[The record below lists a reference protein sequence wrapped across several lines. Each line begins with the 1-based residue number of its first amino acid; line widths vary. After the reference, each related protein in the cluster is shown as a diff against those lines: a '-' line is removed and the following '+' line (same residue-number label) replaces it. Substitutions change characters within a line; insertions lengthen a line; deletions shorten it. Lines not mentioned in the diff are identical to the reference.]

1 MNSDLGELNK
11 PRESQNNRPNIL
23 VVDDTPDNVRLL
35 SSVLTNNGYRVCK
48 ALKGDMALTVCKNAL
63 PDLILLDVM
72 MPGMD
77 GYEVCKSLKQQE
89 STRQIPVIFLS
100 ALNEVE
106 DKVKAFEAGG
116 VDYISKPF
124 QEAEV
129 LSRVQTHL
137 KLRQLQINL
146 QEKNLCLEQE
156 IKDRQNA
163 QRSLEMSEAKNRA
176 LVNAIPDVMFRIGE
190 DGFFLDYRSPSLKS
204 LEDIA
209 DDNPENQPGNAL
221 QKSQYFTQNIFPI
234 SESLAADSS
243 FVGKHINEV
252 LSNDLAIWIMHYV
265 QQTLLTSKLQLAEY
279 IQRDKNQ
286 ERWVSYEVR
295 YVKSGPSEVLAIA
308 RDISSRK
315 QADAAKLQ
323 AEAIMRHQKQKIEQA
338 LKDLQEAQVQLV
350 QNEKMVGLGQL
361 VAGIAHEIN
370 NPVNFIYGNISHV
383 QSATSSLV
391 KLLEIYQQE
400 HPPNE
405 KVREV
410 MEELDFDFLTD
421 DLRKMITSIA
431 AGADR
436 INEIVLSLRK
446 FSLMDE
452 AGVKKVDIHENLDTT
467 LILLKHRFKITDE
480 QEIELIKEYGEI
492 PPVLCYPGELNQV
505 FFNLFNNAI
514 DVLKDILP
522 DRLKAQEANP
532 NAPEFIPSIQI
543 STELTEHQ
551 TLLIRIKDNGPGI
564 SESGRSRLFD
574 PFFTTKPVGKGRGLG
589 LSISYQIVVQKHGGQ
604 LSCNSTPGQGAEFVI
619 ELPLVQ
625 STVDPLGAV

>member
-1 MNSDLGELNK
+1 MNYALGELNK
-11 PRESQNNRPNIL
+11 SRESHNNRPNIL

-35 SSVLTNNGYRVCK
+35 SSVLSDNGYRVCK

-77 GYEVCKSLKQQE
+77 GYEVCKCLKQQE
-89 STRQIPVIFLS
+89 ATRQIPVIFLS
-100 ALNEVE
+100 ALNDVE

-156 IKDRQNA
+156 ITERQKA
-163 QRSLEMSEAKNRA
+163 QRSLEITEAKNLA
-176 LVNAIPDVMFRIGE
+176 LVNAIPDVMFRIGD
-190 DGFFLDYRSPSLKS
+190 DGFFLDYRSPSL
-204 LEDIA
+204 EGPDDIA
-209 DDNPENQPGNAL
+209 DSPENQSGNAP
-221 QKSQYFTQNIFPI
+221 QKSHDLAQNIFPI
-234 SESLAADSS
+234 SELLAADSS

-252 LSNDLAIWIMHYV
+252 LSNDLALWIMHYV
-265 QQTLLTSKLQLAEY
+265 QQTLRTSELQLAEY

-286 ERWVSYEVR
+286 DRWVSYEVR

-315 QADAAKLQ
+315 QADAARLQ

-338 LKDLQEAQVQLV
+338 LTDLQDAQVQLV

-383 QSATSSLV
+383 QTAISSLV
-391 KLLEIYQQE
+391 NLLEIYQQE
-400 HPPNE
+400 QPPNE
-405 KVREV
+405 RVQEV
-410 MEELDFDFLTD
+410 MEELDFEFLND
-421 DLRKMITSIA
+421 DLRKMMTSIS

-436 INEIVLSLRK
+436 INQIVLSLRK

-467 LILLKHRFKITDE
+467 LILLKHRFKIAE
-480 QEIELIKEYGEI
+480 EKEIELIKEYGPI
-492 PPVLCYPGELNQV
+492 PPILCYPGELNQV
-505 FFNLFNNAI
+505 FFNLLNNAI
-514 DVLKDILP
+514 DVLSDILP

-532 NAPEFIPSIQI
+532 NAPEFVPSIQI
-543 STELTEHQ
+543 STVLTDHQ

-604 LSCNSTPGQGAEFVI
+604 LSCNSTPDQGAEFVI

-625 STVDPLGAV
+625 STTDPGGVP

>member
-1 MNSDLGELNK
+1 MNYALGELNK
-11 PRESQNNRPNIL
+11 SREYQNNRPNIL

-35 SSVLTNNGYRVCK
+35 SSVLTDNGYRVCK

-77 GYEVCKSLKQQE
+77 GYEVCKCLKQQE

-100 ALNEVE
+100 ALHEVE

-129 LSRVQTHL
+129 LSRVETHL

-156 IKDRQNA
+156 ITERQQA
-163 QRSLEMSEAKNRA
+163 QRSLELSEAKNLA

-190 DGFFLDYRSPSLKS
+190 DGFFLDYRSPSLK
-204 LEDIA
+204 EP
-209 DDNPENQPGNAL
+209 DDGEEHPENQPAHAL
-221 QKSQYFTQNIFPI
+221 QKSQDFTHTIFPV
-234 SESLAADSS
+234 SESLANDAS
-243 FVGKHINEV
+243 FVDKHINEV
-252 LSNDLAIWIMHYV
+252 LSNDLALWIMHYV
-265 QQTLLTSKLQLAEY
+265 QQTLLTSELQIGEY
-279 IQRDKNQ
+279 IQRDKHQ

-315 QADAAKLQ
+315 QADAARLQ

-338 LKDLQEAQVQLV
+338 LTELQEAQVQLV

-383 QSATSSLV
+383 QSAISNLV
-391 KLLEIYQQE
+391 NLLETYQQE
-400 HPPNE
+400 QPPNQT
-405 KVREV
+405 VREV
-410 MEELDFDFLTD
+410 MEELDFDFLTQ

-431 AGADR
+431 AGAER
-436 INEIVLSLRK
+436 INQIVLSLRK

-452 AGVKKVDIHENLDTT
+452 AGVKKVDIHENLETT
-467 LILLKHRFKITDE
+467 LILLKHRLKITEE
-480 QEIELIKEYGEI
+480 QEIKLIKEYGKI
-492 PPVLCYPGELNQV
+492 PPILCYPGELNQV
-505 FFNLFNNAI
+505 FFNLLNNAI
-514 DVLKDILP
+514 DVLSDILP
-522 DRLKAQEANP
+522 DRLKTQEANP
-532 NAPEFIPSIQI
+532 KAPEFIPSIWI
-543 STELTEHQ
+543 STTLTDHQ

-589 LSISYQIVVQKHGGQ
+589 LSISYQIVVQKHQGQ
-604 LSCNSTPGQGAEFVI
+604 LSCNSTPDQGAEFVL

-625 STVDPLGAV
+625 STTGGGVA

>member
-1 MNSDLGELNK
+1 MNYAIGQLNK
-11 PRESQNNRPNIL
+11 SRESQNNRPNIL

-35 SSVLTNNGYRVCK
+35 SSVLTDNGYRVCK

-77 GYEVCKSLKQQE
+77 GYEVCKCLKQQE
-89 STRQIPVIFLS
+89 TTRQIPVIFLS
-100 ALNEVE
+100 ALNDVE

-156 IKDRQNA
+156 ITDRQQA
-163 QRSLEMSEAKNRA
+163 QRSLEVSEAKNLA
-176 LVNAIPDVMFRIGE
+176 LVNAIPDVMFRISE
-190 DGFFLDYRSPSLKS
+190 DGFFLDYRSPSLREPDDC
-204 LEDIA
+204 EDSSG
-209 DDNPENQPGNAL
+209 NQPGYAL
-221 QKSQYFTQNIFPI
+221 KKSQDFTQNIFPI

-243 FVGKHINEV
+243 FVGKHINQV
-252 LSNDLAIWIMHYV
+252 LSDDLAIWVMHYV
-265 QQTLLTSKLQLAEY
+265 QQTLLTSELQLAEY

-295 YVKSGPSEVLAIA
+295 YVKSGPCEVLAIA

-315 QADAAKLQ
+315 QADAARLQ

-338 LKDLQEAQVQLV
+338 LTDLQEAQVKLV

-383 QSATSSLV
+383 QSAISNLV
-391 KLLEIYQQE
+391 NLLEIYQQE

-405 KVREV
+405 RVQEV
-410 MEELDFDFLTD
+410 MEELDFDFLTN

-431 AGADR
+431 AGAER
-436 INEIVLSLRK
+436 INQIVLSLRK

-452 AGVKKVDIHENLDTT
+452 AGVKKVDIHENLETT
-467 LILLKHRFKITDE
+467 LILLKHRFKITEE
-480 QEIELIKEYGEI
+480 QEIELIKDYGTI
-492 PPVLCYPGELNQV
+492 PPILCYPGELNQV
-505 FFNLFNNAI
+505 FFNLLNNAI
-514 DVLKDILP
+514 DVLSDILP
-522 DRLKAQEANP
+522 DRLKAQEAHP
-532 NAPEFIPSIQI
+532 HAPEFVPSIWI
-543 STELTEHQ
+543 STALTDHQ

-589 LSISYQIVVQKHGGQ
+589 LSISYQIIVQKHGGQ
-604 LSCNSTPGQGAEFVI
+604 LSCNSTPSQGAEFVI

-625 STVDPLGAV
+625 STTNPGGVP

>member
-1 MNSDLGELNK
+1 MNYALGELSK
-11 PRESQNNRPNIL
+11 PRVSQNDRPNIL

-35 SSVLTNNGYRVCK
+35 SSVLTDNGYRVCK
-48 ALKGDMALTVCKNAL
+48 ALKGDMALTVCKNTL

-77 GYEVCKSLKQQE
+77 GYEVCKCLKQQE
-89 STRQIPVIFLS
+89 TTRQIPVIFLS

-106 DKVKAFEAGG
+106 DKVKAFEVGG

-137 KLRQLQINL
+137 QIRQLQINL
-146 QEKNLCLEQE
+146 QEKNLCLEQK
-156 IKDRQNA
+156 IKEHQHA
-163 QRSLEMSEAKNRA
+163 QRSLEITEAKNLA

-190 DGFFLDYRSPSLKS
+190 DGFFLDYRSPSLRGPDEMIDS
-204 LEDIA
+204 LG
-209 DDNPENQPGNAL
+209 NPSSNTV
-221 QKSQYFTQNIFPI
+221 QKSQDFTQNIFPI
-234 SESLAADSS
+234 SESLATASS
-243 FVGKHINEV
+243 FVGQHINEV
-252 LSNDLAIWIMHYV
+252 LSDDLAIWIMHYV
-265 QQTLLTSKLQLAEY
+265 QQTLLTSELQLGEY
-279 IQRDKNQ
+279 IQRDKNLD
-286 ERWVSYEVR
+286 RWVSYEVR

-315 QADAAKLQ
+315 QADAARLQ

-338 LKDLQEAQVQLV
+338 LKELQEAQVQLV

-383 QSATSSLV
+383 QNALSSLV
-391 KLLEIYQQE
+391 NLLEVYQQE
-400 HPPNE
+400 HPPNARVQE
-405 KVREV
+405 I
-410 MEELDFDFLTD
+410 MEELDFDFLAD
-421 DLRKMITSIA
+421 DLRKMMTSIA
-431 AGADR
+431 AGANR
-436 INEIVLSLRK
+436 INQIVLSLRK

-467 LILLKHRFKITDE
+467 LILLKHRLTISDN
-480 QEIELIKEYGEI
+480 QEIELIKNYGNI
-492 PPVLCYPGELNQV
+492 PPILCYPGELNQV
-505 FFNLFNNAI
+505 FFNLLNNAI
-514 DVLKDILP
+514 DVLSDILP
-522 DRLKAQEANP
+522 DRLKAQEVNP
-532 NAPEFIPSIQI
+532 QLPEFVPSIRI
-543 STELTEHQ
+543 STGLTDRQ

-604 LSCNSTPGQGAEFVI
+604 LSCNSTPEEGAEFVI

-625 STVDPLGAV
+625 STADPGSLP

>member
-1 MNSDLGELNK
+1 MNYALGELNK
-11 PRESQNNRPNIL
+11 SRESQNNRPNIL

-35 SSVLTNNGYRVCK
+35 SSVLTDNGYRVCK

-77 GYEVCKSLKQQE
+77 GYEVCKCLKQQE
-89 STRQIPVIFLS
+89 TTRQIPVIFLS

-156 IKDRQNA
+156 ITERQQA
-163 QRSLEMSEAKNRA
+163 QRSLELSEAKNLA

-190 DGFFLDYRSPSLKS
+190 DGFFLDYRSPSLREPDDI
-204 LEDIA
+204 EDSSGNPT
-209 DDNPENQPGNAL
+209 DDSL
-221 QKSQYFTQNIFPI
+221 QKSQDLTPHIFPI

-243 FVGKHINEV
+243 FVGKHINDV
-252 LSNDLAIWIMHYV
+252 LSDDLALWIMHYV
-265 QQTLLTSKLQLAEY
+265 QQTLLTSELQLAEY

-315 QADAAKLQ
+315 QADAARLQ

-338 LKDLQEAQVQLV
+338 LTELQDAQVQLV
-350 QNEKMVGLGQL
+350 QNEKMVGLGHL

-383 QSATSSLV
+383 QSAIADLV
-391 KLLEIYQQE
+391 NLLETYQKE

-405 KVREV
+405 IVREV
-410 MEELDFDFLTD
+410 MEEVDLDFLTQ

-436 INEIVLSLRK
+436 INQIVLSLRK

-452 AGVKKVDIHENLDTT
+452 SGVKKIDIHENLETT
-467 LILLKHRFKITDE
+467 LILLKHRFKIPEE
-480 QEIELIKEYGEI
+480 QEIELIKEYGQI
-492 PPVLCYPGELNQV
+492 PPIFCYPGELNQV
-505 FFNLFNNAI
+505 FFNLLNNAI
-514 DVLKDILP
+514 DVLSDILP

-532 NAPEFIPSIQI
+532 NAPEFVPSIRI
-543 STELTEHQ
+543 STALTDRQ

-619 ELPLVQ
+619 EIPLVQ
-625 STVDPLGAV
+625 STADPVGVP

>member
-1 MNSDLGELNK
+1 MNYALGELTTS
-11 PRESQNNRPNIL
+11 RQSQNNRPNIL

-35 SSVLTNNGYRVCK
+35 SSVLTDNGYRVCK
-48 ALKGDMALTVCKNAL
+48 ALKGDMALTVCKNAV

-77 GYEVCKSLKQQE
+77 GYEVCKCLKQQE
-89 STRQIPVIFLS
+89 TTRQIPVIFLS
-100 ALNEVE
+100 ALNEVD

-156 IKDRQNA
+156 ITERQNA
-163 QRSLEMSEAKNRA
+163 QRSLEVSEAKNMA

-190 DGFFLDYRSPSLKS
+190 DGFFLDYRSPSLGC
-204 LEDIA
+204 LDDI
-209 DDNPENQPGNAL
+209 PESPGNQRGNPL
-221 QKSQYFTQNIFPI
+221 QKSRDFTQNIFPI

-243 FVGKHINEV
+243 FVGKHIQEV
-252 LSNDLAIWIMHYV
+252 LSDDLAIWIMHYV
-265 QQTLLTSKLQLAEY
+265 QQTLVTSKIQIGEY
-279 IQRDKNQ
+279 VQRDKNQ

-295 YVKSGPSEVLAIA
+295 FVKSGPSEVLAIA

-315 QADAAKLQ
+315 QADAARLQ

-338 LKDLQEAQVQLV
+338 LTELQDAQVQLV

-383 QSATSSLV
+383 QSAIADLV
-391 KLLEIYQQE
+391 NLLETYQKE
-400 HPPNE
+400 HPPNQT
-405 KVREV
+405 VREIL
-410 MEELDFDFLTD
+410 EELDFDFLSK
-421 DLRKMITSIA
+421 DLRKMTSSIA
-431 AGADR
+431 VGAER
-436 INEIVLSLRK
+436 INQIVLSLRK

-452 AGVKKVDIHENLDTT
+452 SGVKKVDIHENLDTA
-467 LILLKHRFKITDE
+467 LILLKHRFKITE
-480 QEIELIKEYGEI
+480 THEIELIKDYGEI
-492 PPVLCYPGELNQV
+492 PQILCYPGELNQV
-505 FFNLFNNAI
+505 FFNLLNNAI
-514 DVLKDILP
+514 DVLSDILP
-522 DRLKAQEANP
+522 DRLKVQEANP
-532 NAPEFIPSIQI
+532 TAPKFVPSIWI
-543 STELTEHQ
+543 STALTNSQ

-564 SESGRSRLFD
+564 NESGRSRLFD

-604 LSCNSTPGQGAEFVI
+604 LTCNSTPGEGAEFVI

-625 STVDPLGAV
+625 STADPVGLS

>member
-1 MNSDLGELNK
+1 MNYALGELNK
-11 PRESQNNRPNIL
+11 SREFKHNRPNIL

-35 SSVLTNNGYRVCK
+35 SSVLSDNGYRVCK

-77 GYEVCKSLKQQE
+77 GYEVCKCLKQQE
-89 STRQIPVIFLS
+89 ATRQIPVIFLS

-137 KLRQLQINL
+137 QLRQLQINL

-156 IKDRQNA
+156 ITDRQQA
-163 QRSLEMSEAKNRA
+163 QRSLELSEAKNLA
-176 LVNAIPDVMFRIGE
+176 LVNAIPDVMFRIGD
-190 DGFFLDYRSPSLKS
+190 DGYLLDYRSPSLGGP
-204 LEDIA
+204 EDIA
-209 DDNPENQPGNAL
+209 DSPINQAGDAH
-221 QKSQYFTQNIFPI
+221 QKSQDLTQTIFPI

-265 QQTLLTSKLQLAEY
+265 QQTLLTSELQLAEY

-315 QADAAKLQ
+315 QADAARLQ

-338 LKDLQEAQVQLV
+338 LTDLQEAQVQLV

-383 QSATSSLV
+383 QSALSSLV
-391 KLLEIYQQE
+391 NLLELYQQE

-410 MEELDFDFLTD
+410 MEELDFDFLTE
-421 DLRKMITSIA
+421 DLRKMMTSIA
-431 AGADR
+431 AGAER
-436 INEIVLSLRK
+436 INQIVLSLRK

-467 LILLKHRFKITDE
+467 LILLKHRFKITDDK
-480 QEIELIKEYGEI
+480 EIELIKDYGEI
-492 PPVLCYPGELNQV
+492 PPILCYPGELNQV
-505 FFNLFNNAI
+505 FFNLLNNAI
-514 DVLKDILP
+514 DVLSDILP
-522 DRLKAQEANP
+522 SRLKAQNANS
-532 NAPEFIPSIQI
+532 NAPEFVPSIWI
-543 STELTEHQ
+543 STELTDRQ

-564 SESGRSRLFD
+564 GESGRSRLFD

-604 LSCNSTPGQGAEFVI
+604 LSCNSTPDQGAEFLI

-625 STVDPLGAV
+625 STTDPGGVS

>member
-1 MNSDLGELNK
+1 MNYALGELNK
-11 PRESQNNRPNIL
+11 PRESPKNRPNIL

-35 SSVLTNNGYRVCK
+35 SSVLSDNGYRVCK
-48 ALKGDMALTVCKNAL
+48 ALKGDMALTVCKNVL

-77 GYEVCKSLKQQE
+77 GYEVCKCLKQQE
-89 STRQIPVIFLS
+89 TTRQIPVIFLS

-106 DKVKAFEAGG
+106 DKIKAFEAGG

-146 QEKNLCLEQE
+146 QEKNLYLEQE
-156 IKDRQNA
+156 INERLQA
-163 QRSLEMSEAKNRA
+163 QQSLEISEAKNRA
-176 LVNAIPDVMFRIGE
+176 LVNAIPDVMFRIRE
-190 DGFFLDYRSPSLKS
+190 DGFFLDYRSPSS
-204 LEDIA
+204 IDSEDLEDSSESQ
-209 DDNPENQPGNAL
+209 DGKAL
-221 QKSQYFTQNIFPI
+221 KKSPDFTQHIFPI

-252 LSNDLAIWIMHYV
+252 LPEDLAIWIMHYV
-265 QQTLLTSKLQLAEY
+265 QQTLLTSEHQLGEY

-315 QADAAKLQ
+315 QADAARLQ
-323 AEAIMRHQKQKIEQA
+323 AEAIMRHQKQKIEQT
-338 LKDLQEAQVQLV
+338 LTELQEAQVQLV

-383 QSATSSLV
+383 QSAISNLV
-391 KLLEIYQQE
+391 NLLEIYQEE
-400 HPPNE
+400 HPPNPR
-405 KVREV
+405 VREV
-410 MEELDFDFLTD
+410 MEELDFYFLTD
-421 DLRKMITSIA
+421 DLKKMMTSIA
-431 AGADR
+431 AGAER
-436 INEIVLSLRK
+436 INQIVLSLRK

-452 AGVKKVDIHENLDTT
+452 VGVKKVDIHENLETT
-467 LILLKHRFKITDE
+467 LILLKHRFKIAE
-480 QEIELIKEYGEI
+480 EKEIKLMKDYGNI
-492 PPVLCYPGELNQV
+492 PPILCYPGELNQV
-505 FFNLFNNAI
+505 FFNLLNNAI
-514 DVLKDILP
+514 DVVSDNLT
-522 DRLKAQEANP
+522 DRLKAQDAHP
-532 NAPEFIPSIQI
+532 NAPEFVPSIWI
-543 STELTEHQ
+543 STELTDRQ

-564 SESGRSRLFD
+564 GESGRSRLFD

-619 ELPLVQ
+619 ELPLEQ
-625 STVDPLGAV
+625 STTDRGGVN

>member
-1 MNSDLGELNK
+1 MNYALSQLNK
-11 PRESQNNRPNIL
+11 SRESQNNRPNIL

-35 SSVLTNNGYRVCK
+35 SSVLSDNGYRVCK

-77 GYEVCKSLKQQE
+77 GYEVCKCLKQQE
-89 STRQIPVIFLS
+89 TTRQIPVIFLS

-137 KLRQLQINL
+137 QLRQLQINL

-156 IKDRQNA
+156 ITERQQA
-163 QRSLEMSEAKNRA
+163 QRSLELSEAKNLA

-190 DGFFLDYRSPSLKS
+190 DGFFLDYRSPSS
-204 LEDIA
+204 GTLENIPDS
-209 DDNPENQPGNAL
+209 PENQSDNAR
-221 QKSQYFTQNIFPI
+221 QKSHDLTETIFPI

-252 LSNDLAIWIMHYV
+252 LSNDLALWIMHYV
-265 QQTLLTSKLQLAEY
+265 QQTLLTSELQLAEY

-315 QADAAKLQ
+315 QADAARLQ

-338 LKDLQEAQVQLV
+338 LTDLQEAQVQLV

-370 NPVNFIYGNISHV
+370 NPVNFIYGNISPV
-383 QSATSSLV
+383 QTAISNLV
-391 KLLEIYQQE
+391 NLLGIYQQE
-400 HPPNE
+400 HPPNQ
-405 KVREV
+405 KVRKV
-410 MEELDFDFLTD
+410 MEELDFEFLNE
-421 DLRKMITSIA
+421 DLRKMMTSIA

-436 INEIVLSLRK
+436 INQIVLSLRK

-467 LILLKHRFKITDE
+467 LILLKHRFKITE
-480 QEIELIKEYGEI
+480 ETEIELIKDYGTI
-492 PPVLCYPGELNQV
+492 PQILCYPGELNQV
-505 FFNLFNNAI
+505 FFNLLNNAI
-514 DVLKDILP
+514 DVLSDILP
-522 DRLKAQEANP
+522 DRLKAQKANP
-532 NAPEFIPSIQI
+532 KAPEFVPSIWI
-543 STELTEHQ
+543 STALTDRQ

-589 LSISYQIVVQKHGGQ
+589 LSISYQIIVQKHQGQ
-604 LSCNSTPGQGAEFVI
+604 LSCNSTPDQGAEFVI

-625 STVDPLGAV
+625 STTDPGGVP

>member
-1 MNSDLGELNK
+1 MNYALSELNK
-11 PRESQNNRPNIL
+11 SRESQNNRPNIL

-35 SSVLTNNGYRVCK
+35 SSVLSENGYRVCK

-77 GYEVCKSLKQQE
+77 GYEVCKCLKQQE
-89 STRQIPVIFLS
+89 TTRQIPVIFLS
-100 ALNEVE
+100 ALNDVE

-137 KLRQLQINL
+137 QLRQLQINL

-156 IKDRQNA
+156 ISERQQA
-163 QRSLEMSEAKNRA
+163 QRSLELSEAKNLA
-176 LVNAIPDVMFRIGE
+176 LVNAIPDVMFRIGD
-190 DGFFLDYRSPSLKS
+190 DGFFLDYRSPSLAGS
-204 LEDIA
+204 E
-209 DDNPENQPGNAL
+209 EFEESSGNQPGNGR
-221 QKSQYFTQNIFPI
+221 QKSQDLTQTIFPI

-265 QQTLLTSKLQLAEY
+265 QQTLLTSELQLAEY

-315 QADAAKLQ
+315 QADAARLQ

-338 LKDLQEAQVQLV
+338 LTDLQEAQVQLV

-383 QSATSSLV
+383 QSAISSLV
-391 KLLEIYQQE
+391 NLLEIYQQE

-405 KVREV
+405 RVSEV
-410 MEELDFDFLTD
+410 MEELDFDFLTK
-421 DLRKMITSIA
+421 DLRKMMTSIA
-431 AGADR
+431 AGAER
-436 INEIVLSLRK
+436 INQIVLSLRK

-452 AGVKKVDIHENLDTT
+452 TGVKKVDIHENLETT
-467 LILLKHRFKITDE
+467 LILLKHRFTITDE
-480 QEIELIKEYGEI
+480 TEIELIKDYGKI
-492 PPVLCYPGELNQV
+492 PPILCYPGELNQV
-505 FFNLFNNAI
+505 FFNLLNNAI
-514 DVLKDILP
+514 DVLSDILP
-522 DRLKAQEANP
+522 SRLKAQKANP
-532 NAPEFIPSIQI
+532 NAPEFVPSIWI
-543 STELTEHQ
+543 STELTDRQ

-564 SESGRSRLFD
+564 GESGRSRLFD

-604 LSCNSTPGQGAEFVI
+604 LSCNSTPDQGAEFVI

-625 STVDPLGAV
+625 STTDPGGVS

>member
-1 MNSDLGELNK
+1 MNYALGELNK
-11 PRESQNNRPNIL
+11 SRESQNTRPNIL
-23 VVDDTPDNVRLL
+23 VVDDTPDNLRLL
-35 SSVLTNNGYRVCK
+35 SSVLSDNGYRVCK
-48 ALKGDMALTVCKNAL
+48 ALKGDMALTACKNAL

-77 GYEVCKSLKQQE
+77 GYEVCKCLKQQE
-89 STRQIPVIFLS
+89 TTRQIPVIFLS
-100 ALNEVE
+100 ALNDVE

-156 IKDRQNA
+156 ITERQKA
-163 QRSLEMSEAKNRA
+163 QRSLDVTEAKNLA

-190 DGFFLDYRSPSLKS
+190 DGFFLDYRSPSLGGPDD
-204 LEDIA
+204 LEDS
-209 DDNPENQPGNAL
+209 PGNQPGNAR
-221 QKSQYFTQNIFPI
+221 QKSHDFTENIFPI

-265 QQTLLTSKLQLAEY
+265 QQTLLSSKLQLGEY
-279 IQRDKNQ
+279 IQRDNNQ

-315 QADAAKLQ
+315 QADAARLQ
-323 AEAIMRHQKQKIEQA
+323 AEAVMRHQKQKIEQA
-338 LKDLQEAQVQLV
+338 LTELQEAQVQLV

-370 NPVNFIYGNISHV
+370 NPVNFIYGNIFHV
-383 QSATSSLV
+383 QNAISNLV
-391 KLLEIYQQE
+391 NLLEIYQQE

-405 KVREV
+405 RVREV
-410 MEELDFDFLTD
+410 MEELDFEFLTE
-421 DLRKMITSIA
+421 DLIKMITSIA

-436 INEIVLSLRK
+436 INQIVLSLRK

-467 LILLKHRFKITDE
+467 LILLKHRFKIAEET
-480 QEIELIKEYGEI
+480 EIELIKDYGTI
-492 PPVLCYPGELNQV
+492 PQILCYPGELNQV
-505 FFNLFNNAI
+505 FFNLLNNAI
-514 DVLKDILP
+514 DVLSDILP
-522 DRLKAQEANP
+522 DRLTAQEANP
-532 NAPEFIPSIQI
+532 KVPEFVPSIRI
-543 STELTEHQ
+543 STALTDRE

-589 LSISYQIVVQKHGGQ
+589 LSISYQIVVQKHGGE
-604 LSCNSTPGQGAEFVI
+604 LSCNSTPGQGTEFVI
-619 ELPLVQ
+619 ELPLMQ
-625 STVDPLGAV
+625 STSDPGGVP

>member
-1 MNSDLGELNK
+1 MNYALGELNK

-35 SSVLTNNGYRVCK
+35 SSVLTDNGYRVCK

-77 GYEVCKSLKQQE
+77 GYEVCKCLKQQE
-89 STRQIPVIFLS
+89 STRHIPVIFLS

-146 QEKNLCLEQE
+146 EEKNLCLQQE
-156 IKDRQNA
+156 ITERQQA
-163 QRSLEMSEAKNRA
+163 QRSLEVSEAKNLA

-190 DGFFLDYRSPSLKS
+190 DGFFLDYRSPSLR
-204 LEDIA
+204 EP
-209 DDNPENQPGNAL
+209 DDREESSGNPTNYSL
-221 QKSQYFTQNIFPI
+221 QKSQDLTPHVFPI
-234 SESLAADSS
+234 CESLAADSS
-243 FVGKHINEV
+243 FVGKHINQV
-252 LSNDLAIWIMHYV
+252 LSDDLAIWIMHYV
-265 QQTLLTSKLQLAEY
+265 QQTLLTSEVQLAEY

-286 ERWVSYEVR
+286 DRWVSYEVR

-323 AEAIMRHQKQKIEQA
+323 AEAIMRHQKQKIQQA
-338 LKDLQEAQVQLV
+338 LTDLQEAQVKLV

-383 QSATSSLV
+383 QSAISNLV
-391 KLLEIYQQE
+391 NLLEIYQQE

-405 KVREV
+405 KVCKV

-421 DLRKMITSIA
+421 DLRKMMTSIA
-431 AGADR
+431 AGAER
-436 INEIVLSLRK
+436 INQIVLSLRK

-452 AGVKKVDIHENLDTT
+452 AGVKKVDIHENLETT
-467 LILLKHRFKITDE
+467 LVLLKHRFKIADE

-492 PPVLCYPGELNQV
+492 PPILCYPGELNQV
-505 FFNLFNNAI
+505 FFNLLNNAI
-514 DVLKDILP
+514 DVLSDILP
-522 DRLKAQEANP
+522 DRLKSQKANP
-532 NAPEFIPSIQI
+532 NAPDFVPSIRI
-543 STELTEHQ
+543 STALTDRQ

-589 LSISYQIVVQKHGGQ
+589 LSISYQIIVQKHGGQ
-604 LSCNSTPGQGAEFVI
+604 LSCNSTPDQGAEFVI

-625 STVDPLGAV
+625 STTDPGGVP

>member
-1 MNSDLGELNK
+1 MNYALGELNK
-11 PRESQNNRPNIL
+11 PREPQNNRPNIL
-23 VVDDTPDNVRLL
+23 VVDDTPDNLRLL
-35 SSVLTNNGYRVCK
+35 SSVLTDNGYRVCK

-77 GYEVCKSLKQQE
+77 GYEVCKCLKQQE
-89 STRQIPVIFLS
+89 TTRQIPVIFLS
-100 ALNEVE
+100 ALNDVE

-146 QEKNLCLEQE
+146 EEKNLCLQQE
-156 IKDRQNA
+156 ITERQQA
-163 QRSLEMSEAKNRA
+163 QRSLEVSEAKNLA

-190 DGFFLDYRSPSLKS
+190 DGFFLDYRSPSLREPDEREES
-204 LEDIA
+204 SE
-209 DDNPENQPGNAL
+209 NPTDYS
-221 QKSQYFTQNIFPI
+221 KSQDLTPHIFPI

-243 FVGKHINEV
+243 FVGKHINQV
-252 LSNDLAIWIMHYV
+252 LSEDLAIWIMHYV
-265 QQTLLTSKLQLAEY
+265 QQTLLTSELQLAEY

-286 ERWVSYEVR
+286 DRWVSYEVR

-323 AEAIMRHQKQKIEQA
+323 AEAIMRHQKQKIQQA
-338 LKDLQEAQVQLV
+338 LTDLQEAQVKLV

-383 QSATSSLV
+383 QSAISNLV
-391 KLLEIYQQE
+391 NLLEIYQQE

-405 KVREV
+405 KVGKV
-410 MEELDFDFLTD
+410 MEELDFDYLTD
-421 DLRKMITSIA
+421 DLRKMMTSIA
-431 AGADR
+431 AGAER
-436 INEIVLSLRK
+436 INQIVLSLRK

-452 AGVKKVDIHENLDTT
+452 AGVKKVDIHENLETT
-467 LILLKHRFKITDE
+467 LVLLKHRFKIADG

-492 PPVLCYPGELNQV
+492 PPILCYPGELNQV
-505 FFNLFNNAI
+505 FFNLLNNAI
-514 DVLKDILP
+514 DVLSDILP
-522 DRLKAQEANP
+522 DRLKAQKANP
-532 NAPEFIPSIQI
+532 NAPDFVPSIRI
-543 STELTEHQ
+543 STALTDRQ

-589 LSISYQIVVQKHGGQ
+589 LSISYQIIVQKHGGQ
-604 LSCNSTPGQGAEFVI
+604 LSCNSTPDQGAEFVI

-625 STVDPLGAV
+625 STTDPGGVP

>member
-1 MNSDLGELNK
+1 MNYALGELSK
-11 PRESQNNRPNIL
+11 PRISQNNRPNIL

-35 SSVLTNNGYRVCK
+35 SSVLTDNGYRVCK
-48 ALKGDMALTVCKNAL
+48 ALKGDMALTVCKNTL

-77 GYEVCKSLKQQE
+77 GYEVCKCLKQQE

-106 DKVKAFEAGG
+106 DKVKAFEVGG

-137 KLRQLQINL
+137 QIRELQINL
-146 QEKNLCLEQE
+146 EEKNLCLEQT
-156 IKDRQNA
+156 IKEHQQA
-163 QRSLEMSEAKNRA
+163 QRSLEISEAKNMA
-176 LVNAIPDVMFRIGE
+176 LVNAIPDVMFRIRE
-190 DGFFLDYRSPSLKS
+190 DGFFLDYRSPSLGNPD
-204 LEDIA
+204 EIA
-209 DDNPENQPGNAL
+209 DNLGNSPENAVEKNQD
-221 QKSQYFTQNIFPI
+221 FTQHIFPI
-234 SESLAADSS
+234 SESLAAVSS

-252 LSNDLAIWIMHYV
+252 LSEDLAIWIMHYV
-265 QQTLLTSKLQLAEY
+265 QQTLLTSELQLGEY
-279 IQRDKNQ
+279 IQRDKHLD
-286 ERWVSYEVR
+286 RWVSYEVR

-315 QADAAKLQ
+315 QADAARLQ
-323 AEAIMRHQKQKIEQA
+323 AEAIVRHQKQKIEQA
-338 LKDLQEAQVQLV
+338 LKELQEAQVQLV

-383 QSATSSLV
+383 KNAISNLV
-391 KLLEIYQQE
+391 DLLEIYQQE
-400 HPPNE
+400 HPPNDR
-405 KVREV
+405 VQEV
-410 MEELDFDFLTD
+410 MEELDLEFLTN
-421 DLRKMITSIA
+421 DLRKMMTSIA
-431 AGADR
+431 AGAER
-436 INEIVLSLRK
+436 INQIVLSLRK

-467 LILLKHRFKITDE
+467 LILLKHRFTLSDN
-480 QEIELIKEYGEI
+480 QEIELIKDYGKI
-492 PPVLCYPGELNQV
+492 PMILCYPGELNQV
-505 FFNLFNNAI
+505 LFNLLNNAI
-514 DVLKDILP
+514 DVLSDILP
-522 DRLKAQEANP
+522 DRLKAQETNP
-532 NAPEFIPSIQI
+532 QMPEFVPTIRI
-543 STELTEHQ
+543 STELTDRQ

-564 SESGRSRLFD
+564 SEAGRSRLFD

-589 LSISYQIVVQKHGGQ
+589 LSISYQIIVQKHGGQ
-604 LSCNSTPGQGAEFVI
+604 LSCNSTPGEGAEFLI

-625 STVDPLGAV
+625 STADPGSLP